1 MNKEIKKL
9 IHAFRNALVMA
20 ADTHSHACFDMPR
33 WDELNTFPHGSCDLA
48 SNFLAKYLGEHGYE
62 STVICLNIDN
72 DPEINEHIHG
82 HVFLQIGE
90 HYVDIT
96 RNQFE
101 DSNARI
107 VIEKNNDSLA
117 KLIKAAKNKGTSYYE
132 ERNINLANFVESGA
146 DLYYYVKKLANKLIN
161 DSTSE

>member
-33 WDELNTFPHGSCDLA
+33 WSELNTFPHGSCGLA
-48 SNFLAKYLGEHGYE
+48 SNFLAEYLSEHGYE
-62 STVICLNIDN
+62 STVIFLKIDN
-72 DPEINEHIHG
+72 DPEINKHIHA
-82 HVFLQIGE
+82 HVFLQVGE

-107 VIEKNNDSLA
+107 VIEDKYGSLA
-117 KLIKAAKNKGTSYYE
+117 KMVRALKEKG
-132 ERNINLANFVESGA
+132 R
-146 DLYYYVKKLANKLIN
+146 
-161 DSTSE
+161 

>member
-1 MNKEIKKL
+1 
-9 IHAFRNALVMA
+9 
-20 ADTHSHACFDMPR
+20 
-33 WDELNTFPHGSCDLA
+33 
-48 SNFLAKYLGEHGYE
+48 
-62 STVICLNIDN
+62 
-72 DPEINEHIHG
+72 EINEHIHG

-117 KLIKAAKNKGTSYYE
+117 KLIKAAKNKGASYYE
-132 ERNINLANFVESGA
+132 ERNINLDNFVESGA